1 MGWDYWKITTI
12 VFECDNEIVEEK
24 EFSIEA
30 CNFYDIEVDFSD
42 PAIERKHRMRVF
54 ERLRSTPIPEPLIL
68 FANGMWNMNYEK
80 YKDRVEK
87 MIDDNNMQNIRRILL
102 KTSLQCGI

>member
-54 ERLRSTPIPEPLIL
+54 ERLRATPIPEPIL
-68 FANGMWNMNYEK
+68 LFYNGFWTPVCEK

-87 MIDDNNMQNIRRILL
+87 MIEYKNMKNIRRILL
-102 KTSLQCGI
+102 KTSLQLC